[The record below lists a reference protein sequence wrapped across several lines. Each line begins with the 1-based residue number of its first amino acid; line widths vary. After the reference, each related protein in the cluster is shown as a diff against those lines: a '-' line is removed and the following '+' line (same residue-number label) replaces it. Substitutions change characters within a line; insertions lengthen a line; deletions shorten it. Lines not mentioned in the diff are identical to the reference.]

1 MDWLN
6 ELELKLKSINSKIT
20 RLHDKIEGD
29 IDNLKEFYVERE
41 NIMTDILEGE
51 KEDESQFTGVQGTG

>member
-6 ELELKLKSINSKIT
+6 ELELKLKSINNKIT

-29 IDNLKEFYVERE
+29 ISNLKELYVERD
-41 NIMTDILEGE
+41 NLVTDILEGE
-51 KEDESQFTGVQGTG
+51 KEDE

>member
-29 IDNLKEFYVERE
+29 INNLKELYVERD
-41 NIMTDILEGE
+41 NLVTDILEGE
-51 KEDESQFTGVQGTG
+51 KEDE

>member
-51 KEDESQFTGVQGTG
+51 KEDEQ